1 LTSVKQNLKEVTL
14 MLQGARYYLLKA
26 NKTALDNSYSLLSS
40 EILQAIGETQKLESE
55 INGITDNFT

>member
-1 LTSVKQNLKEVTL
+1 